1 MKKGT
6 MVGVLLVVTALLF
19 SACGKSGN
27 DNVTENNPEVEYAY
41 VSEYTKIGGSE
52 WVSFLDIQFAGDYL
66 FYRQDFFDVVNQ
78 KNVRVLKQYSL
89 TENKILRE
97 MDMSHQLED
106 GQTRDI
112 GKYYALKDGRL
123 YTTEHISSSTSRQE
137 VLCAYDAE
145 WNLIWEQDITNI
157 LNKIKMYSLTD
168 HIAVDSKG
176 RICLAVNGTL
186 CLFDAEGMHLADV
199 TLVGDASS
207 ISGLVVDRD
216 GGVYAYYREWNSDT
230 GYCLAQ
236 VDFEKGAQGIIYQNF
251 PDVDTFGTLSAG
263 LENDFLTIGT
273 GYLYG
278 YDIATQSAEELLSW
292 AECGM
297 NGNGVDAVG
306 VGENG
311 EILAF
316 WEDSDTR
323 ECFLVTMEKV
333 EAASLPKK
341 THIVIGCLGDDYQLQ
356 QEAAAF
362 NRQSDNCYV
371 TVKNYAVAE
380 DGTGKDSQDVV
391 TAFSMALATGIDCPD
406 ILVLGDMES
415 YQMDIVEMVE
425 NGAFADLEPLLEGSA
440 LLKREDYLENALD
453 FYRYQGVLVGI
464 PSGLKLETVVGKS
477 SDVGEESGWTLQ
489 EMMAYAAAHPGKDF
503 WYRATQE
510 SILNDCLALGLGSFV
525 DWESGQC
532 RFDSED
538 FKEFLAFVGRFPEK
552 LVPSA
557 DGRSRFRLIRDGD
570 ILLYP
575 MVIWYFE
582 NIQEYP
588 ELFQTPVTYI
598 GYPTVEGSGCIAN
611 CEGALALSA
620 QSANKE
626 AAWEFIE
633 YHLER
638 QSDTKTLYRN
648 GQFSTRKSVLD
659 RQMEEAMTVSYYLD
673 DEGNPLLDADGNP
686 VPEPP
691 DIAMWDVGV
700 EYTFHTPTKEEVQC
714 VRKLIESASKVQA
727 TDSKIMEIILEE
739 SQPFFQGQKSVDEVA
754 DIIQSRVQ
762 LYMDERQ

>member
-6 MVGVLLVVTALLF
+6 IVSVLFVVTVLLF

-27 DNVTENNPEVEYAY
+27 DKVTGNNQEVEYTY
-41 VSEYTKIGGSE
+41 VPEYTKIGGGT
-52 WVSFLDIQFAGDYL
+52 WTSFWNIQFVEDYL
-66 FYRQDFFDVVNQ
+66 FYKSYFWDVVNQ
-78 KNVRVLKQYSL
+78 DSVSVLKQYSL

-97 MDMSHQLED
+97 MDVVHDLED
-106 GQTRDI
+106 GRRRTI
-112 GKYYALKDGRL
+112 GVFCAQKDGRL
-123 YTTEHISSSTSRQE
+123 YTTDSISSSTSRQE
-137 VLCAYDAE
+137 FLCAYDAE

-157 LNKIKMYSLTD
+157 LNKIRVGSQAN

-199 TLVGDASS
+199 ELVGDASS
-207 ISGLVVDRD
+207 INNLGVDRD
-216 GGVYAYYREWNSDT
+216 GGVYACYREWNSET

-251 PDVDTFGTLSAG
+251 PDVDTLGTLSAG
-263 LENDFLTIGT
+263 LENDFLTIGS

-278 YDIATQSAEELLSW
+278 YDIATQSAEELLPW
-292 AECGM
+292 AECGI
-297 NGNGVDAVG
+297 NGDGVKAVG

-316 WEDSDTR
+316 WEDSDTW

-341 THIVIGCLGDDYQLQ
+341 TQVVIGCFGDGYQ

-362 NRQSDNCYV
+362 NRQSDSCYV

-380 DGTGKDSQDVV
+380 DGTEKDSQDAV

-415 YQMDIVEMVE
+415 ESYRMDIEEMVE
-425 NGAFADLEPLLEGSA
+425 NGAFADLEPFLEGST
-440 LLKREDYLENALD
+440 LLQREDYLENALD
-453 FYRYQGVLVGI
+453 CYRYQGVLVGI
-464 PSGLKLETVVGKS
+464 PSGIRIKTVVGKT

-489 EMMAYAAAHPGKDF
+489 EMMAYAAAHPGKAF
-503 WYRATQE
+503 WYNTIQE
-510 SILNDCLALGLGSFV
+510 NILNDCLALGLGSFV

-532 RFDSED
+532 RFASED

-552 LVPSA
+552 YGYGAIS
-557 DGRSRFRLIRDGD
+557 DERSIPQMIKDGD
-570 ILLYP
+570 VLLFP
-575 MVIWYFE
+575 VPIWSFE
-582 NIQEYP
+582 DIQEYP
-588 ELFQTPVTYI
+588 EMFQTPVTYI
-598 GYPTVEGSGCIAN
+598 GYPTVEGSGCIADYS
-611 CEGALALSA
+611 GALALSA

-638 QSDTKTLYRN
+638 DSF
-648 GQFSTRKSVLD
+648 GFSTRKSVLD
-659 RQMEEAMTVSYYLD
+659 QQMEEAVTVSYYLD

-686 VPEPP
+686 VPQGYSSVSWGIGE
-691 DIAMWDVGV
+691 
-700 EYTFHTPTKEEVQC
+700 EYTFRTPTEEEVQL
-714 VRKLIESASKVQA
+714 VRELIESASKVQP
-727 TDSKIMEIILEE
+727 TDSKITEMILEE
-739 SQPFFQGQKSVDEVA
+739 AQPFFQGQKSAEEVA

-762 LYMDERQ
+762 LYMDEKQ

>member
-6 MVGVLLVVTALLF
+6 IVSVLFVAAALLF

-27 DNVTENNPEVEYAY
+27 DNVTENSPEVEYAY
-41 VSEYTKIGGSE
+41 VSEYTKIGGGA
-52 WVSFLDIQFAGDYL
+52 WTSFQDIQFVGDYL
-66 FYRQDFFDVVNQ
+66 FYDQVFFDVVNQ
-78 KNVRVLKQYSL
+78 DYVHVLKQYSL

-97 MDMSHQLED
+97 MDMVHDLED
-106 GQTRDI
+106 GRTRQI
-112 GKYYALKDGRL
+112 GDFYAQKDGRL
-123 YTTEHISSSTSRQE
+123 YTEESVYSSTSRQTF
-137 VLCAYDAE
+137 LCAYDAE

-157 LNKIKMYSLTD
+157 MNKIKMYSTVN

-186 CLFDAEGMHLADV
+186 CLFDAEGMHLVDV
-199 TLVGDASS
+199 MLVGDASS
-207 ISGLVVDRD
+207 IGGLGVDRD
-216 GGVYAYYREWNSDT
+216 GGVYVCYNQQKSDAD
-230 GYCLAQ
+230 YCLAQ
-236 VDFEKGAQGIIYQNF
+236 VDFEKGAQGVIYQNF
-251 PDVDTFGTLSAG
+251 PDVLAGRTFCAG
-263 LENDFLTIGT
+263 LENDFLTIG
-273 GYLYG
+273 GGHMYG

-297 NGNGVDAVG
+297 DGSGVEAVG
-306 VGENG
+306 IGENG

-316 WEDSDTR
+316 WREPDTM

-341 THIVIGCLGDDYQLQ
+341 TQVVIGCFGDGYQ

-380 DGTGKDSQDVV
+380 DGTGKDVQDFV
-391 TAFSMALATGIDCPD
+391 TELSMALATGIDCPD
-406 ILVLGDMES
+406 ILVLGGMES
-415 YQMDIVEMVE
+415 YRMDIEAMAE
-425 NGAFADLEPLLEGSA
+425 NGAFADLEPFLEESA
-440 LLKREDYLENALD
+440 SLKAEDYLENALD
-453 FYRYQGVLVGI
+453 CYRYAGALVGI
-464 PSGLKLETVVGKS
+464 PSGISIKTVVGKT

-503 WYRATQE
+503 WYNTTQE
-510 SILNDCLALGLGSFV
+510 NILNDCLALGLGSFV

-532 RFDSED
+532 RFASED

-552 LVPSA
+552 LKP
-557 DGRSRFRLIRDGD
+557 DPTDERSTPRRIKDGD

-575 MVIWYFE
+575 VHISRFID
-582 NIQEYP
+582 IQEYP
-588 ELFQTPVTYI
+588 EMFQTPVTYI
-598 GYPTVEGSGCIAN
+598 GYPTLEGSGCIAD

-638 QSDTKTLYRN
+638 DSS
-648 GQFSTRKSVLD
+648 GFSTRKSILD
-659 RQMEEAMTVSYYLD
+659 RQMEEAVTVSYLLD
-673 DEGNPLLDADGNP
+673 DDGNPILDADGNP
-686 VPEPP
+686 IPHFLGAILW
-691 DIAMWDVGV
+691 DIGE
-700 EYTFHTPTKEEVQC
+700 EYTFRTPTEEEVQF
-714 VRKLIESASKVQA
+714 VRELIESASKVQG
-727 TDSKIMEIILEE
+727 TDSKIAEMILEE
-739 SQPFFQGQKSVDEVA
+739 AQPFFQGQKSAEEVA

>member
-6 MVGVLLVVTALLF
+6 IVGVLFAVTALLF

-27 DNVTENNPEVEYAY
+27 DKVTGNNPEVEYAY
-41 VSEYTKIGGSE
+41 VPEYTKIGGGA
-52 WVSFLDIQFAGDYL
+52 WTSFWDIQFAGDYL
-66 FYRQDFFDVVNQ
+66 FYEQSFFDVVNQ
-78 KNVRVLKQYSL
+78 KNIRVLKQYSL

-112 GKYYALKDGRL
+112 GEYYALKDGRL
-123 YTTEHISSSTSRQE
+123 YTTEHKTSSTSRQE

-207 ISGLVVDRD
+207 IDNLGVDRD
-216 GGVYAYYREWNSDT
+216 GGVYACYREWNSET

-251 PDVDTFGTLSAG
+251 PDVDTLGTLSAG
-263 LENDFLTIGT
+263 LENDFLTIGS

-278 YDIATQSAEELLSW
+278 YDIATQSAEELLPW

-297 NGNGVDAVG
+297 DGHGVKAVG

-316 WEDSDTR
+316 WEDSDTG

-341 THIVIGCLGDDYQLQ
+341 TQVVIGCLGDDDQLRR
-356 QEAAAF
+356 EAAAF
-362 NRQSDNCYV
+362 NRQSDSCYV

-391 TAFSMALATGIDCPD
+391 TAFSMALTTGIDCPD

-415 YQMDIVEMVE
+415 ESYRMDIEEMVE
-425 NGAFADLEPLLEGSA
+425 NGAFADLEPFLEGST
-440 LLKREDYLENALD
+440 LLQREDYLENALD
-453 FYRYQGVLVGI
+453 CYRYQGVLVGI
-464 PSGLKLETVVGKS
+464 PSGIRIKTVVGKT

-489 EMMAYAAAHPGKDF
+489 EMMAYAAAHPGKMF
-503 WYRATQE
+503 WNRATQE
-510 SILNDCLALGLGSFV
+510 WILNDCLALGMGSFV

-532 RFDSED
+532 RFASED

-552 LVPSA
+552 LEGDP
-557 DGRSRFRLIRDGD
+557 DGRSTARLIRDGD

-582 NIQEYP
+582 NIQQYP

-598 GYPTVEGSGCIAN
+598 GYPTVEGSGCIADYS
-611 CEGALALSA
+611 GALALSA

-638 QSDTKTLYRN
+638 DSF
-648 GQFSTRKSVLD
+648 GFSTRKSVLD

-686 VPEPP
+686 VPQGYYSVSWGIGE
-691 DIAMWDVGV
+691 
-700 EYTFHTPTKEEVQC
+700 EYTFRTPTEEEVQL
-714 VRKLIESASKVQA
+714 VRELIESASKVQA
-727 TDSKIMEIILEE
+727 TDSQIREIILEE
-739 SQPFFQGQKSVDEVA
+739 AQPFFQGQKSVDEVA

-762 LYMDERQ
+762 LYMNERQ